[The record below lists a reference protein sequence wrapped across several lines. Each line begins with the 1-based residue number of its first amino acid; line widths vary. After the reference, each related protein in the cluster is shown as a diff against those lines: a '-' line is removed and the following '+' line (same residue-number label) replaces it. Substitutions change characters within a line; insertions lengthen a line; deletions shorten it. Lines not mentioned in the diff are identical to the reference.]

1 MSLRPAGNH
10 CIVIVEIMNQERDLP
25 MGDIDH
31 LSVDDDRR
39 APSARKPAGSGNNGA
54 GAGGGEPPRR
64 KRAASSPPPR
74 RSGGGF
80 WIASTLILLVI
91 TLGMGAFMYQEL
103 SAVRAQLDT
112 RISESSEQLGS
123 LASQLSAADESFSQS
138 AGQVQDTLKL
148 HMDEIRKLWDV
159 SNRRNRGWIEDNQ
172 KAIKALQ
179 ASQTEAGNSLAALR
193 RETATVR
200 SEAEA
205 AKKTVEELRAS
216 QQQHTVA
223 RNQMQTQLDLA
234 HESLKQLESR
244 AAAQQR
250 TLEEIR
256 RVLPQLQALASAQ
269 GQGGGVAARLNDI
282 EAAIAAFDDYR
293 RQVNTRLDAI
303 QGR

>member
-1 MSLRPAGNH
+1 
-10 CIVIVEIMNQERDLP
+10 
-25 MGDIDH
+25 MGDIDR
-31 LSVDDDRR
+31 LSVEDDRR
-39 APSARKPAGSGNNGA
+39 ATPPPPRKPAGGGSGGD
-54 GAGGGEPPRR
+54 GGGQPPRR
-64 KRAASSPPPR
+64 PRAAAPVQRRGGSS
-74 RSGGGF
+74 GF
-80 WIASTLILLVI
+80 WIASTLVLLVI

-138 AGQVQDTLKL
+138 TGKVQETLQL

-159 SNRRNRGWIEDNQ
+159 SNRRNRGWIEENQ

-179 ASQTEAGNSLAALR
+179 TGQTEAGNSLAALR
-193 RETATVR
+193 REMAAVR

-205 AKKTVEELRAS
+205 AKKTVDELRAS
-216 QQQHTVA
+216 QQQQTVA

-250 TLEEIR
+250 TLDEVK
-256 RVLPQLQALASAQ
+256 RVLPQMQALASAQ
-269 GQGGGVAARLNDI
+269 GQGGGVAARLNEI

-293 RQVNTRLDAI
+293 RQVNSRLDAI

>member
-1 MSLRPAGNH
+1 
-10 CIVIVEIMNQERDLP
+10 
-25 MGDIDH
+25 MGDIDR
-31 LSVDDDRR
+31 LSLDDDRR
-39 APSARKPAGSGNNGA
+39 TPPARKPAGGGNNG
-54 GAGGGEPPRR
+54 GGNNGDGGQPPRR
-64 KRAASSPPPR
+64 PRAAPPAPPR
-74 RSGGGF
+74 RGGGF

-91 TLGMGAFMYQEL
+91 MLGMGAFMYQEL

-159 SNRRNRGWIEDNQ
+159 SNRRNRGWIEENQ
-172 KAIKALQ
+172 KAVKALQ
-179 ASQTEAGNSLAALR
+179 ARQTETGNSLTALR
-193 RETATVR
+193 REMASVR
-200 SEAEA
+200 SDAEA
-205 AKKTVEELRAS
+205 AKKTVDELRAS

-244 AAAQQR
+244 TAAQQR
-250 TLEEIR
+250 TLEEVR
-256 RVLPQLQALASAQ
+256 RVLPQMQALASAQ
-269 GQGGGVAARLNDI
+269 GQGGGVAARLNEI

-293 RQVNTRLDAI
+293 RQVNGRLDAI